1 MSAEKAKGYK
11 AVDPRTWIIHLL
23 IGVAAIIL
31 IHSNIGGLCLFVWCV
46 LLQLIMRKGQYTLMF
61 LLVYVVLTGLAWIG
75 VQLLLDERFYFLGLA
90 FSNMGVIGRKA
101 VVPLSF
107 AICLAK
113 EPTGSLLASLQAM
126 RLPKAVGIGLAVLLR
141 FFPTIG
147 NEYRAIRASQ
157 RFRGIGVGVVHT
169 IIHLPS
175 TVEYILIPL
184 ILRTTKVAEELSA
197 SMTVRGVR
205 FSGETIS
212 YRPVRFS
219 GKEALLCIM
228 ALLIPTAIF
237 LLERRGVF

>member
-1 MSAEKAKGYK
+1 MLRMIRQFTFHHPKQ
-11 AVDPRTWIIHLL
+11 IIAPTLWLFLSQAFSILPAILAYMAIYLLGQAFYPPYTLDIALL
-23 IGVAAIIL
+23 IKIAIIG
-31 IHSNIGGLCLFVWCV
+31 ITYV
-46 LLQLIMRKGQYTLMF
+46 LLQYAVELISY
-61 LLVYVVLTGLAWIG
+61 Y
-75 VQLLLDERFYFLGLA
+75 
-90 FSNMGVIGRKA
+90 NMGVIGRKA
-101 VVPLSF
+101 MVPLSF

-147 NEYRAIRASQ
+147 GEYRAIRASQ
-157 RFRGIGVGVVHT
+157 RFREIGVGVVHT
-169 IIHLPS
+169 LTHLPS

-212 YRPVRFS
+212 YRPVRFT
-219 GKEALLCIM
+219 GKDAALCAM
-228 ALLIPTAIF
+228 AVLIPAAVF